1 MNISTFLPPDTLKIH
16 EEKVP
21 VNETPLWKYWDTFQQ
36 RYLESGR
43 SAITVNNARD
53 ALKFVI
59 MRLGLVSIEQVN
71 NSVILENALFAYKGT
86 IGISNVTFNT
96 YLKNLNTYF
105 KWLEQHE
112 YIHTNNLKKIMRCK
126 EEVNEQHT
134 LSEEQVKLVVG
145 QVYSRQQNKL
155 ERQRNAFFI
164 QLLRF
169 TGARPCEL
177 LGLRYQDIKLVDG
190 VYKLKICGRKQKG
203 RIRYYNLDTA
213 VRDALESYVVCRN
226 LLRSR
231 EHMLFV
237 SCSGNGGWTAKGMR
251 GLFRRLSDELGF
263 RITAYGFR
271 RYVATRLNAKGV
283 EMKDIQNY
291 MGHTR
296 ATTTQRYIERSGLLT
311 AKGSE
316 AMGK

>member
-1 MNISTFLPPDTLKIH
+1 MHNLLLFSREQFESFQPL
-16 EEKVP
+16 VP
-21 VNETPLWKYWDTFQQ
+21 SGETPLWQYWDAFQE

-43 SAITVNNARD
+43 SLITVRNVRD

-59 MRLGLVSIEQVN
+59 MRLGLFSLEQVN
-71 NSVILENALFAYKGT
+71 NSAILENVLFAYKKS

-112 YIHTNNLKKIMRCK
+112 YIAINGLRKIMRCK
-126 EEVNEQHT
+126 EEINEQHT
-134 LSEEQVKLVVG
+134 LSEEQVKSVVG
-145 QVYSRQQNKL
+145 QVYSRKQNKL
-155 ERQRNAFFI
+155 ERLRNTFFI
-164 QLLRF
+164 QLIRF

-177 LGLRYQDIKLVDG
+177 LSLRYQDIKLVGG
-190 VYKLKICGRKQKG
+190 VYRLKIAGRKQKG

-213 VRDALESYVVCRN
+213 VRDAFDSYVVCRS

-231 EHMLFV
+231 EHMLFI
-237 SCSGNGGWTAKGMR
+237 SCSGEGGWTSKGMR

-263 RITAYGFR
+263 RVTAYGFR

-296 ATTTQRYIERSGLLT
+296 ATTTQRYIERSGILT
-311 AKGSE
+311 AKGCA
-316 AMGK
+316 AMGE